1 MEVPFERLLSNPHVS
16 LIMTI
21 DNRKVKKTIQAY
33 FSGRMRSDW
42 TRAILE
48 ALIRKTGEAWGDN
61 GFRFYGHRHFQKP
74 FVCDLKVDCRAIT
87 EMNIK

>member
-1 MEVPFERLLSNPHVS
+1 MEVPFERLLSNPHVR

-21 DNRKVKKTIQAY
+21 DNRKVKKKLCRRT

-61 GFRFYGHRHFQKP
+61 GFHFYGHRHFQKH
-74 FVCDLKVDCRAIT
+74 FYVI
-87 EMNIK
+87 